1 MAAVVAPEQLEAA
14 IDKSQQAVQQQGDIV
29 RSLKASLKDG
39 KAQQV
44 QSGSAARLCRLT
56 AA

>member
-29 RSLKASLKDG
+29 RSLKASVKDG

-44 QSGSAARLCRLT
+44 QSGSSARLCRLT